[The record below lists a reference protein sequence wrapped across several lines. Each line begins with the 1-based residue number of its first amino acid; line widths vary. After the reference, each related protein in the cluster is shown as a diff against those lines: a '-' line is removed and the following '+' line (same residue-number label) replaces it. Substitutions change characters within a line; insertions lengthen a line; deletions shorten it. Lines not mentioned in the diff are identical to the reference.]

1 MSFDEKYNRILLKIE
16 SLINDDYNP
25 KNIKKFIDGYKID
38 SAIEKR
44 NINKIMQDSN
54 FNNNNNNSQIIEE
67 KRKKIVGL
75 KEIRE
80 HGLKFD
86 KMKIKRIANNELKKM
101 KMKEQENEYLLKMEK
116 KFNVNM
122 KKFSD
127 IKNIY
132 DEENEKKK
140 LLIDK
145 SLKVQKFSKLVN
157 KFNFENIQKQKYL
170 KNKFEM
176 EFRNHS
182 SEVGNRNKIKEN
194 LSPIT
199 KNNKEKNIKGDN
211 INDINQS
218 NEIKREKNF
227 IKNEKKNQKYSL
239 PYIFKIKKNNNILDN
254 DKKLNLSNNKYD
266 KENKYN
272 IDIRKPL
279 DIKPD
284 YLHQKNLQIFP
295 SSKKKIYEKKQIYNS
310 KEEYIDNLN
319 KLKMQAEKLEDE
331 AKKEEQLIKIN
342 GGIKY
347 NVQKCSKVS
356 SLLYDSISTKLAL
369 LKQINYDINSN
380 LKQKN

>member
-25 KNIKKFIDGYKID
+25 KNIKKYIDEYKID
-38 SAIEKR
+38 SAMEKR
-44 NINKIMQDSN
+44 NLNKNVQDCN
-54 FNNNNNNSQIIEE
+54 LNNNSNNSQIIDER
-67 KRKKIVGL
+67 RKKSVGL

-101 KMKEQENEYLLKMEK
+101 KMKEQENEYILKMEK
-116 KFNVNM
+116 QFNVNM
-122 KKFSD
+122 KKFPE
-127 IKNIY
+127 IKNLNE
-132 DEENEKKK
+132 EENEKKK

-145 SLKVQKFSKLVN
+145 SLKIKKFSKLVN
-157 KFNFENIQKQKYL
+157 RFNFENFQKQKNL
-170 KNKFEM
+170 KTKLEM

-182 SEVGNRNKIKEN
+182 SDTRNGNKINGN
-194 LSPIT
+194 LSPI
-199 KNNKEKNIKGDN
+199 KNNNKEKKNSKGNN
-211 INDINQS
+211 INDTSQS
-218 NEIKREKNF
+218 NKIKREKNL
-227 IKNEKKNQKYSL
+227 IKKENKNQKYSL
-239 PYIFKIKKNNNILDN
+239 PNILKKKNNNILDN
-254 DKKLNLSNNKYD
+254 NKKQNLSNNKYE

-279 DIKPD
+279 VNRPD

-295 SSKKKIYEKKQIYNS
+295 ISKKKIYEKKQIYNS
-310 KEEYIDNLN
+310 KEDYIDNLN
-319 KLKMQAEKLEDE
+319 KLKLQAEKYEDE
-331 AKKEEQLIKIN
+331 AKKEEKLIKLN

-347 NVQKCSKVS
+347 NAEKCAKVS

-369 LKQINYDINSN
+369 LKQINSDINSS